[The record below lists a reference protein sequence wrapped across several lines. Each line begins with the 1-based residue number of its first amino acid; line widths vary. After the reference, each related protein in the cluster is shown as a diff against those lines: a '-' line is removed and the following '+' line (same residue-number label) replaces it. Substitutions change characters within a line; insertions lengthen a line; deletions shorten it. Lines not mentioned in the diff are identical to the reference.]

1 MAPKALL
8 GGIPAAA
15 GQVGRLFPYL
25 SPKHST
31 MRKLLFLLPFF
42 LLGCAAKHAP
52 KTFKAKFETT
62 KGDFTVEIERAMS
75 PAAADRFYQLVRTG
89 YFDNIAVYRVVPDFV
104 AQFGATDSLR
114 MKKWTAIKVP
124 DEPVLMGNH
133 RGTVSFARAG
143 KETRGTDVFINLK
156 DNNRLD
162 TIYYDSVRGFP
173 AFGRV
178 VQGME
183 TVEQLYGG
191 YGDRT
196 IETEQIYTD
205 PEGFRK
211 AYPKLDTIR
220 KAYLVKK

>member
-1 MAPKALL
+1 MK
-8 GGIPAAA
+8 
-15 GQVGRLFPYL
+15 
-25 SPKHST
+25 
-31 MRKLLFLLPFF
+31 KLLLLLPFF
-42 LLGCAAKHAP
+42 LLGCAVKQAP
-52 KTFKAKFETT
+52 KTYRAKFETT
-62 KGDFTVEIERAMS
+62 RGDFTVEIERDMS
-75 PAAADRFYQLVRTG
+75 PAAAKRFYQLVRSG

-114 MKKWTAIKVP
+114 MKKWTGIKVP
-124 DEPVLMGNH
+124 DEPVLMGNK
-133 RGTVSFARAG
+133 RGALSFARAG

-178 VQGME
+178 VLGME

-191 YGDRT
+191 YGDTT
-196 IETEQIYTD
+196 IETDQIYTD
-205 PEGFRK
+205 AEGFRK

-220 KAYLVKK
+220 KAYLVRK

>member
-1 MAPKALL
+1 MVFDKGSFFHHKSHKSRKHKSPHKKLMAPKALL

-31 MRKLLFLLPFF
+31 MRSLLFLLPFF

-75 PAAADRFYQLVRTG
+75 PAAADRFYQLVRSG

-114 MKKWTAIKVP
+114 MKKWTTIKVP

-162 TIYYDSVRGFP
+162 I
-173 AFGRV
+173 
-178 VQGME
+178 
-183 TVEQLYGG
+183 L
-191 YGDRT
+191 
-196 IETEQIYTD
+196 
-205 PEGFRK
+205 
-211 AYPKLDTIR
+211 
-220 KAYLVKK
+220 